1 MSKSKQFWDKQSVN
15 YDNTERQFEPIFEQ
29 IINLTKKHL
38 KNSDKAMDFGCAT
51 GTKTFQLSDSV
62 SHMHGFDISPNM
74 IEIAKKKAAEL
85 NIANVDFSSGT
96 LDKNNFQ
103 SEQFDVIISYG
114 VMHLIDD
121 IDDALQKIHGLLKPG
136 GLFISSSACMKD
148 KMAFKNRMQFL
159 MYMTIKVLGIFPL
172 HLNLWRCE
180 DIEIIV
186 AKNNFNIIEKQRLF
200 YGISVSYIVAQK
212 EN

>member
-29 IINLTKKHL
+29 IINLTKEHL

-96 LDKNNFQ
+96 LDKNSFQ

-114 VMHLIDD
+114 VMHLMDD
-121 IDDALQKIHGLLKPG
+121 IDDALQKIRSFLKSG

-148 KMAFKNRMQFL
+148 KMAFKNRIQFL
-159 MYMTIKVLGIFPL
+159 MYMTIKGLGLFPL
-172 HLNLWRCE
+172 H
-180 DIEIIV
+180 
-186 AKNNFNIIEKQRLF
+186 
-200 YGISVSYIVAQK
+200 
-212 EN
+212 